1 MHAVADIFRRAADAN
16 RDDSRRQ
23 GNTVR
28 LTEPGEMIV
37 AGDIHGLRDHLS
49 RIIAFANLPANPQRI
64 LVLQELIHGPIDEKT
79 GKDRSVELLLRAA
92 RLKLAHP
99 QQVLFILGNHDLGQI
114 TDKEISKGGRSM
126 CRQFADDVVASFAND
141 GPVVLEAVLD
151 FLASQPLAVRCPNGV
166 LIAHS
171 APSPDRLGQS
181 GADILDRDSRQDDL
195 LRGGAVYDWTW
206 GRNQNAEQLTDL
218 AGKLGVGF
226 LLLAHRHV
234 EGGYERIGPNAAA
247 IATDDP
253 RGCVA
258 VFNTGRPFTGDDFLD
273 AVRPLYDLSRTAG

>member
-1 MHAVADIFRRAADAN
+1 VADIFRRAADAN
-16 RDDSRRQ
+16 RDDPRRQ

-28 LTEPGEMIV
+28 LTEPGEMVV

-49 RIIAFANLPANPQRI
+49 RIIAFADLPANPQRL

-99 QQVLFILGNHDLGQI
+99 EQVLFILGNHDLGQI

-126 CRQFADDVVASFAND
+126 CRQFAEDVVASFAESGNE
-141 GPVVLEAVLD
+141 VLDAVLD

-171 APSPDRLGQS
+171 APSPQRLDQA
-181 GADILDRDSRQDDL
+181 GADILDRDSTEADL
-195 LRGGAVYDWTW
+195 LRGGAAYEWTW
-206 GRNQNAEQLTDL
+206 GRNQNAEQLTQL
-218 AGKLGVGF
+218 ADKLGVGF

-247 IATDDP
+247 IASDDP
-253 RGCVA
+253 HGCAA
-258 VFNTGRPFTGDDFLD
+258 VFDTARPFTGDDFLD
-273 AVRPLYDLSRTAG
+273 AVRPIYDLRRSSG